1 MVLKNTLNKSLSI
14 YVKRL
19 KITKIDDGIIKF
31 RTICVLN
38 DIEKEYI
45 NLQNQIIQF
54 FFHFEDIERI
64 FLVSAFAHHESYR

>member
-1 MVLKNTLNKSLSI
+1 M
-14 YVKRL
+14 KRL

-45 NLQNQIIQF
+45 NLQNQINKF
-54 FFHFEDIERI
+54 FFHFEDIE
-64 FLVSAFAHHESYR
+64 